1 MVALSLKGTRMPID
15 HLSLTTTP
23 VTLFK
28 REELVSQGTGFY
40 FAAPVEVGHIIFLVT
55 NYHVLTGS
63 APSENKVAIGDNIC
77 FQFHESAD
85 ETGKLRTVRLP
96 LFTKSGRPVW
106 VTNTTFPEADL
117 AVIPVVSD
125 AYKDCKVNCI
135 SAEWAKS
142 QMLLR
147 PATNIT
153 LVGYPYGFFDT
164 ANALPIWKTG
174 TIASEPAVDFEKKP
188 LLLIDVAAFPGM
200 SGSPVFA
207 IASGMYELADGSAVT
222 AGSVREFLGI
232 YASMQMIG
240 KSKFLEQLT
249 HGARYGIRDMESLQ
263 IGHVWKAKLV
273 LETINTVDIKRWEAE
288 ILRDLP

>member
-1 MVALSLKGTRMPID
+1 MPID
-15 HLSLTTTP
+15 HLSLSTTP
-23 VTLFK
+23 VNLFK
-28 REELVSQGTGFY
+28 GSELVSQGTGFY
-40 FAAPVEVGHIIFLVT
+40 YVEKVEDGQVLFLVT

-63 APSENKVAIGDNIC
+63 APSDKKAPIGDNVS
-77 FQFHESAD
+77 FQFHESAE
-85 ETGKLRTVRLP
+85 ETGNVKTVRFP
-96 LFTKSGRPVW
+96 LFTRSGKPVW
-106 VTNTTFPEADL
+106 IASASFPEADL
-117 AVIPVVSD
+117 AVIPVVGN
-125 AYKDCKVNCI
+125 AYKDSKVSCI
-135 SAEWAKS
+135 SADWAKS

-147 PATNIT
+147 PTTNVT

-222 AGSVREFLGI
+222 AGAVREFLGV
-232 YASMQMIG
+232 YASMQMVG
-240 KSKFLEQLT
+240 KNKFLEQLT
-249 HGARYGIRDMESLQ
+249 HGAQYGIRDMESLQ

-273 LETINTVDIKRWEAE
+273 LETIKSVDIRRWDGE
-288 ILRDLP
+288 ILADLR